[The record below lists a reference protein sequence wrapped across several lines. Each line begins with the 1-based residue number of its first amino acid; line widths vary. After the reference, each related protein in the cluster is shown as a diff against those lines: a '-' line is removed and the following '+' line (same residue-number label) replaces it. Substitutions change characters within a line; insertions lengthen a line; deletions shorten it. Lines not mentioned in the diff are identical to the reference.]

1 MSYER
6 KYKRMTNEEKY
17 EPKETVKDV
26 SKYPFADVPERG
38 IRKETMKK
46 FGVRVGYDETDGS
59 TLKYIYFPSYSQKGR
74 LLGYKRQDLSL
85 PKEHKGHWKAIG
97 NVSIGNKLFGQ
108 SVAEEIGR
116 KRNNLTVTEGEWDC
130 LSCFQSMVD
139 SVAGTKYEG
148 LEPFI
153 VSIPLGTANAVESL
167 LHNEQFAK
175 SFDGLTLF
183 FDDDSCTPA
192 ELSKGIMKGH
202 EARNAVA
209 GAFLGTSLKIFTI
222 QPEAGL
228 KDASDYLQADR
239 SSDLAKLVQFER
251 KPYVAEK
258 IVHTSDIPLEE
269 ILAPRAEGVYVTQF
283 PKLMEKIHGLRPS
296 ELTILTSPSGV
307 GKCHGKG
314 SKVLMHDMSE
324 KFVEDVVVGDLLMGD
339 DGSPR
344 KVLNLHR
351 GVDMI
356 YNISSVKGTTNYS
369 VNSKH
374 LLSLKSNTNCAK
386 RGFIKGGVVNISV
399 LDYLSLPKHYK
410 EHSLCGYKADLK
422 LLGEEAQFEE
432 VRKDEA
438 YMLGL
443 WLAEGSSKK
452 SQVTLCKEDVELIEQ
467 VDSFISK
474 NGLRKNVSPSNN
486 RKGSIAIDLSGGYH
500 TYLKDIGVFGNKHIP
515 QKFMVAS
522 YADRLSLIAGFVDGD
537 GYKTNNCIEL
547 CLKDNQLAKDIAK
560 IVSSVGLSVKV
571 TDKFSKCQN
580 FDGEIYKRIIISG
593 DTCKIP
599 NRLSRKKCSNRKQ
612 VKDALRSGL
621 IVKEAGV
628 GEYFGFE
635 VDGNN
640 LYCMSDFSVTHNSTT
655 TAIFAQTLLDA
666 GETVG
671 MIFLEENRT
680 ETVQRFIA
688 ARLKVNYL
696 QFKNDP
702 IKCVEKQGMTRE
714 DIVRVKQEIDASDN
728 LVLLDHF
735 GSMPIDELMNKIRHL
750 HFVDGCRFIFLDH
763 ISLCVSGSR
772 VADERK
778 ELDIVLTELAAFC
791 ASNDCSVIAVSHI
804 NRSGSEQFRPPR
816 GEEDKA
822 FWVRVSKSELR
833 GSGGLEQLAFTILG
847 LEPEINPDRSRGR
860 VRWCVLKNR
869 PWSYLGEGDT
879 FAIDDNTWEVVCSNI
894 EGF

>member
-38 IRKETMKK
+38 IRKDTMKK
-46 FGVRVGYDETDGS
+46 FGVRVGYDESDGS
-59 TLKYIYFPSYSQKGR
+59 TLKYVYFPSYSQKGR
-74 LLGYKRQDLSL
+74 LLGYKRQDLSV
-85 PKEHKGHWKAIG
+85 PKEDKKHWSAIG

-108 SVAEEIGR
+108 SVVEEIGR

-258 IVHTSDIPLEE
+258 IVHTSDISLEE
-269 ILAPRAEGVYVTQF
+269 ILAPRAEGIYVTQF

-307 GKCHGKG
+307 GK
-314 SKVLMHDMSE
+314 
-324 KFVEDVVVGDLLMGD
+324 
-339 DGSPR
+339 
-344 KVLNLHR
+344 
-351 GVDMI
+351 
-356 YNISSVKGTTNYS
+356 
-369 VNSKH
+369 
-374 LLSLKSNTNCAK
+374 
-386 RGFIKGGVVNISV
+386 
-399 LDYLSLPKHYK
+399 
-410 EHSLCGYKADLK
+410 
-422 LLGEEAQFEE
+422 
-432 VRKDEA
+432 
-438 YMLGL
+438 
-443 WLAEGSSKK
+443 
-452 SQVTLCKEDVELIEQ
+452 
-467 VDSFISK
+467 
-474 NGLRKNVSPSNN
+474 
-486 RKGSIAIDLSGGYH
+486 
-500 TYLKDIGVFGNKHIP
+500 
-515 QKFMVAS
+515 
-522 YADRLSLIAGFVDGD
+522 
-537 GYKTNNCIEL
+537 
-547 CLKDNQLAKDIAK
+547 
-560 IVSSVGLSVKV
+560 
-571 TDKFSKCQN
+571 
-580 FDGEIYKRIIISG
+580 
-593 DTCKIP
+593 
-599 NRLSRKKCSNRKQ
+599 
-612 VKDALRSGL
+612 
-621 IVKEAGV
+621 
-628 GEYFGFE
+628 
-635 VDGNN
+635 
-640 LYCMSDFSVTHNSTT
+640 STV
-655 TAIFAQTLLDA
+655 TAIFAQSLLDA
-666 GETVG
+666 DEKVG

-702 IKCVEKQGMTRE
+702 IKCVEKHGMTRE
-714 DIVRVKQEIDASDN
+714 DIVRVKQGIDASDN

-804 NRSGSEQFRPPR
+804 NRTGSEQFRPPR

-822 FWVRVSKSELR
+822 YWVRVSKSELR

-879 FAIDDNTWEVVCSNI
+879 FAIDDNTWEVVCSNT